1 MKTKFKIQYIL
12 AFLLTVIVFNLSNS
26 YALTNKDVLKVSE
39 ISDTK
44 FLCLYY
50 VNGTK
55 LAQTRNDG
63 SLVFYDINKKLDTF
77 KKKRDNNR
85 VKYLSATGLKS
96 RRSYYSKYIKFK
108 KVFKQVKQCK
118 NYKTG
123 KIACEIFEANNLKYK
138 ILNGVKCNNLSESV
152 VGKILININNENEG
166 MCSGILIAPN
176 VFLSAAHCFDDGDKI
191 KSVKV
196 SFAGKKYNATK
207 WYVNPA
213 YNGDSEKGDISLI
226 YIKEVAPYSPF
237 KLVSKNYKPSKNEIS
252 VMIGHGIANF
262 NPYIVGFYG
271 GFATISKTTQSGI
284 YIAYSSK
291 FGESNTCNG
300 DSGGPLA
307 VYEDGSWRLFGTT
320 SYGDDDYCGYYS
332 KAENSWWSR
341 INSKENIEFLED
353 HIPGIFD

>member
-1 MKTKFKIQYIL
+1 M
-12 AFLLTVIVFNLSNS
+12 
-26 YALTNKDVLKVSE
+26 
-39 ISDTK
+39 
-44 FLCLYY
+44 
-50 VNGTK
+50 
-55 LAQTRNDG
+55 
-63 SLVFYDINKKLDTF
+63 
-77 KKKRDNNR
+77 
-85 VKYLSATGLKS
+85 KYLSATSLKS

-166 MCSGILIAPN
+166 ICSGTLIAPN

-226 YIKEVAPYSPF
+226 YIKEVASYSPDYMSGF
-237 KLVSKNYKPSKNEIS
+237 CSEIYTIDLKDAHNDAMHKMSRDIHYMAERDVLMRYDRVRSVRLNTSYYDETYKHIFIPVYSTAYTYKGNHYNVLINGETGKIKGEYPKS
-252 VMIGHGIANF
+252 PVKIAAIIIVIIGILF
-262 NPYIVGFYG
+262 
-271 GFATISKTTQSGI
+271 GI
-284 YIAYSSK
+284 YLASSNN
-291 FGESNTCNG
+291 EDISYNDEIENTQQSELI
-300 DSGGPLA
+300 DYKTF
-307 VYEDGSWRLFGTT
+307 V
-320 SYGDDDYCGYYS
+320 SYF
-332 KAENSWWSR
+332 E
-341 INSKENIEFLED
+341 EEMF
-353 HIPGIFD
+353 